1 MTEFPDIDANGTA
14 KGNPEIIWG
23 TRPAD
28 SYASETYQSGSRV
41 TIWSTLKQLRG
52 TVGTYLI
59 PLQNMVDKY
68 ELRNGSDQPADYW
81 QTTSDPYNNLD
92 RRFNATIYHHGYKLG
107 KTVGPFT
114 LDMRMEPAGD
124 QYPAGAQNFTGY
136 YLAKFFDDDYIAGAG
151 NYPQAFWP
159 YMRLSDL
166 YLMYA
171 EALNEVDYASNSGEI
186 LHYVNLVRNRAGQ
199 PNLEDKPGFQ
209 ATQAYVRECIRKE
222 RIVELCYED
231 QIYFDYKRWKVGDKY
246 IGGNMYGMK
255 ITGDMANPTFSKFLY
270 ETRVWSSKWYLFPLY
285 QTDVLTTNG
294 VLAQNPGW

>member
-1 MTEFPDIDANGTA
+1 MASKIN
-14 KGNPEIIWG
+14 KGEI
-23 TRPAD
+23 
-28 SYASETYQSGSRV
+28 
-41 TIWSTLKQLRG
+41 
-52 TVGTYLI
+52 
-59 PLQNMVDKY
+59 
-68 ELRNGSDQPADYW
+68 
-81 QTTSDPYNNLD
+81 
-92 RRFNATIYHHGYKLG
+92 
-107 KTVGPFT
+107 
-114 LDMRMEPAGD
+114 
-124 QYPAGAQNFTGY
+124 
-136 YLAKFFDDDYIAGAG
+136 LAKFFDDDYIAGLG

-171 EALNEVDYASNSGEI
+171 EALNEVDYASNSTEI
-186 LHYVNLVRNRAGQ
+186 LRYVNMVRERAGQ
-199 PNLEDKPGFQ
+199 PKLENKPGFQ
-209 ATQAYVRECIRKE
+209 ANQAYVRECIRKE

-255 ITGDMANPTFSKFLY
+255 ITGDMENPTFSKFLY

>member
-1 MTEFPDIDANGTA
+1 
-14 KGNPEIIWG
+14 
-23 TRPAD
+23 
-28 SYASETYQSGSRV
+28 
-41 TIWSTLKQLRG
+41 
-52 TVGTYLI
+52 
-59 PLQNMVDKY
+59 MVDKY
-68 ELRNGSDQPADYW
+68 ELRDGSDQPSDYW
-81 QTTSDPYNNLD
+81 ETTSDPYNNLD

-255 ITGDMANPTFSKFLY
+255 ITGDMENPTFSKFLY

>member
-1 MTEFPDIDANGTA
+1 
-14 KGNPEIIWG
+14 
-23 TRPAD
+23 
-28 SYASETYQSGSRV
+28 
-41 TIWSTLKQLRG
+41 
-52 TVGTYLI
+52 
-59 PLQNMVDKY
+59 
-68 ELRNGSDQPADYW
+68 
-81 QTTSDPYNNLD
+81 
-92 RRFNATIYHHGYKLG
+92 
-107 KTVGPFT
+107 
-114 LDMRMEPAGD
+114 
-124 QYPAGAQNFTGY
+124 
-136 YLAKFFDDDYIAGAG
+136 
-151 NYPQAFWP
+151 
-159 YMRLSDL
+159 MRLSDL

-231 QIYFDYKRWKVGDKY
+231 QIYFD
-246 IGGNMYGMK
+246 
-255 ITGDMANPTFSKFLY
+255 MANPTFSKFLY